1 MQTRKYIM
9 RKRHLFLM
17 LLTLLIMNPA
27 WSEIIKSRVIEE
39 GGTGPY
45 SALMLA
51 EASLPTHTVFRPQD
65 VSQFGADNPLPLIV
79 WGNGACFDSP
89 WEHINFLNEIAS
101 HGFLVIATGIFPV
114 AEGEPITARSSAS
127 NLVDAMDWSMAQHE
141 HQDNPS
147 FHYVAVQRIAA
158 SGMSCGGLQALE
170 EI

>member
-101 HGFLVIATGIFPV
+101 YGFLVIDTGI
-114 AEGEPITARSSAS
+114 
-127 NLVDAMDWSMAQHE
+127 L
-141 HQDNPS
+141 
-147 FHYVAVQRIAA
+147 
-158 SGMSCGGLQALE
+158 LE
-170 EI
+170 EAGEHIIDCTASSQLLYSK

>member
-1 MQTRKYIM
+1 M

-65 VSQFGADNPLPLIV
+65 VSQFGASSPLWLFV
-79 WGNGACFDSP
+79 WRIGAFFDSP

-101 HGFLVIATGIFPV
+101 HGFLVIATGIFPE

-127 NLVDAMDWSMAQHE
+127 KLVDAMDWAMAQNDN
-141 HQDNPS
+141 QDSPY
-147 FHYVAVQRIAA
+147 FQKVAVQRIAA

>member
-9 RKRHLFLM
+9 RKRNLFMM

-27 WSEIIKSRVIEE
+27 WSDIIKSRVIEE

-101 HGFLVIATGIFPV
+101 YGFLVIATGILDRKSTRLNSSHV
-114 AEGEPITARSSAS
+114 AISYAVFC
-127 NLVDAMDWSMAQHE
+127 LKKKKQKSMH
-141 HQDNPS
+141 N
-147 FHYVAVQRIAA
+147 R
-158 SGMSCGGLQALE
+158 
-170 EI
+170 